1 MKTSSHLKH
10 SRATEIFRVF
20 SYLFNIFL
28 CFLIWRFLAH
38 FLLRWNFTVHIIPT
52 YCRILYYHYLHVSK
66 YSREWQNSLCK
77 NIQGVLGWVF
87 SKSFLWIDIRLKF
100 PQLKYPETL
109 PEQVI
114 EKINFQER
122 KIHILPFVF
131 NLFNTW
137 HYEKKHLLSEL
148 FFRSDSF
155 KVMQLCIFLLS
166 AIPHPTYWYWCILF
180 RV

>member
-66 YSREWQNSLCK
+66 YSREWQNSRCK

-87 SKSFLWIDIRLKF
+87 SNFFLWIDTGKTKISSVKISRNAPWASYRKNKF
-100 PQLKYPETL
+100 SRKKNPHFALC
-109 PEQVI
+109 
-114 EKINFQER
+114 FQF
-122 KIHILPFVF
+122 I
-131 NLFNTW
+131 
-137 HYEKKHLLSEL
+137 
-148 FFRSDSF
+148 
-155 KVMQLCIFLLS
+155 
-166 AIPHPTYWYWCILF
+166 
-180 RV
+180 